1 MTHTAADGSELE
13 EAGLGAEV
21 VGRADMEH
29 LDVVLL
35 LAAEVVV
42 TSDGQQDSVVWRSEE
57 QVVRL
62 VPRQDLALGVAHA
75 QMAVELVLRR
85 PTPV

>member
-1 MTHTAADGSELE
+1 MIHTAADGSEL

-21 VGRADMEH
+21 VGRAGMEH

-35 LAAEVVV
+35 LAGEGVAAL
-42 TSDGQQDSVVWRSEE
+42 DGLQGSVVWCSEE

-62 VPRQDLALGVAHA
+62 VPHQDLVLGVAHA
-75 QMAVELVLRR
+75 QMVVGLVWRR

>member
-1 MTHTAADGSELE
+1 M

-35 LAAEVVV
+35 LAGEGVAA
-42 TSDGQQDSVVWRSEE
+42 SNGQQGSVVWRSEE

-75 QMAVELVLRR
+75 QMVVELVWRR

>member
-1 MTHTAADGSELE
+1 MTRTAADGSELE

-21 VGRADMEH
+21 VGRADVEH

-35 LAAEVVV
+35 LVAEGVVV
-42 TSDGQQDSVVWRSEE
+42 SDGQQGSVVWRSEE
-57 QVVRL
+57 QVVHL
-62 VPRQDLALGVAHA
+62 VPRQDLALGVAHP
-75 QMAVELVLRR
+75 QVVVELVWRR